1 MPKPRLLPCTS
12 APGSRSGV
20 SAEVALGLDLQ
31 PRCWPCG
38 VMGQTR
44 RPRGA
49 LWQTWVE
56 KPLRSRVSP
65 AFFDCPLLPGLGSLI
80 HSFARSLTPL
90 GGGCCGKQ
98 GGLTFLLL
106 PLAPWSCTCPSLCS
120 PCGGEP
126 GRPCGSGERGGGRG
140 RCQWAAGIRVKTG
153 DCPASPKR
161 SGGGR
166 QWARVRSIASVLSLV
181 PPKPH
186 LHPIF
191 AVGNYCRLLPGPPY
205 GPRRKLTSL

>member
-65 AFFDCPLLPGLGSLI
+65 AFFGCPLLPGLGSLI

-140 RCQWAAGIRVKTG
+140 RCQWAAGITVETG

-161 SGGGR
+161 SGGAGSGLGS
-166 QWARVRSIASVLSLV
+166 ARSPQSCPLSPSNLISTPSLLWVITVASYLV
-181 PPKPH
+181 PRTAPV
-186 LHPIF
+186 
-191 AVGNYCRLLPGPPY
+191 A
-205 GPRRKLTSL
+205 S

>member
-38 VMGQTR
+38 VMGRTR

-65 AFFDCPLLPGLGSLI
+65 AFFGCPLLPGLGSLI
-80 HSFARSLTPL
+80 HSFARSLTPR

-106 PLAPWSCTCPSLCS
+106 PLAPRSCPCPSLCS
-120 PCGGEP
+120 PFVVRTVGASLAGRAAPVNAAEGAGAVSGPLASQSRLATVPLLQRGAGG
-126 GRPCGSGERGGGRG
+126 
-140 RCQWAAGIRVKTG
+140 Q
-153 DCPASPKR
+153 
-161 SGGGR
+161 
-166 QWARVRSIASVLSLV
+166 
-181 PPKPH
+181 
-186 LHPIF
+186 
-191 AVGNYCRLLPGPPY
+191 AVG
-205 GPRRKLTSL
+205 